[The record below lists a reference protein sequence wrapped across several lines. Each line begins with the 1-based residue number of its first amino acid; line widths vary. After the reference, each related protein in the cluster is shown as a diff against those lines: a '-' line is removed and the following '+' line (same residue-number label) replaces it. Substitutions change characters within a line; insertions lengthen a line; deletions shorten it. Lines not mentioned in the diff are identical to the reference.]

1 MARSSA
7 RRALDVA
14 IDLARR
20 YGGELVAVSVANSP
34 THAETAAD
42 RAESVQ
48 AARAH
53 LLETLDCV
61 GDRAERAGV
70 DLEHVV
76 IEGDRPAEDLLAY
89 AHEHAFDLIVAGHHH
104 TGRAGRL
111 LLRDVPERL
120 VASAE
125 VPVLIVGEA
134 INGARALI
142 RPGIA
147 GARATLPG
155 PSDEARSIDRGF
167 APLMAST
174 TDVLLSTPVVES

>member
-1 MARSSA
+1 MFQRILIAWDGSLVA

-61 GDRAERAGV
+61 GRAERAGV

-89 AHEHAFDLIVAGHHH
+89 AHEHAFALIVAGHHR

-134 INGARALI
+134 INGARADPSRDRR
-142 RPGIA
+142 RPRYTA
-147 GARATLPG
+147 GPER
-155 PSDEARSIDRGF
+155 
-167 APLMAST
+167 
-174 TDVLLSTPVVES
+174 